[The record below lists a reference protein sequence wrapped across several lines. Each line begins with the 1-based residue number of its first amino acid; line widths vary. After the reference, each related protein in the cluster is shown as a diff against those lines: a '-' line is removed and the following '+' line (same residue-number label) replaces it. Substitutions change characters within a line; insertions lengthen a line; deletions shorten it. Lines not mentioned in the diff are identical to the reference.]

1 MKADVQ
7 NLKIIKDF
15 LTEYK
20 TQYRRGNAMPVYY
33 TIMDYYTCFVQ
44 DRCGEPYL
52 YEDGEFLNY
61 ERYSVKHD
69 LSITEEDFMDLPDV
83 VYGYTEERS
92 YQRGMFLTE
101 SDAEEHLQKNYYHY
115 SPNAHTYVET
125 AFRAPKLEAFLAAL
139 MEFFGISGE
148 EKARP
153 LYGTYKKAE
162 DYEKAFLKGEK
173 NV

>member
-1 MKADVQ
+1 MKDDVQ

-44 DRCGEPYL
+44 DRCGEPHL
-52 YEDGEFLNY
+52 YEDGKILNY
-61 ERYSVKHD
+61 ADYCKENGYL
-69 LSITEEDFMDLPDV
+69 LSEDEFSELPDV

-115 SPNAHTYVET
+115 SPKAHTFVDT
-125 AFRAPKLEAFLAAL
+125 AFRAPKLEAFLKAL
-139 MEFFGISGE
+139 IEFFGISGE
-148 EKARP
+148 QKEKP
-153 LYGTYKKAE
+153 LFGRYKTAS
-162 DYEKAFLKGEK
+162 DYATERKQL
-173 NV
+173 

>member
-1 MKADVQ
+1 MKDDVQ

-15 LTEYK
+15 LAEYK

-44 DRCGEPYL
+44 DRCGEPHL
-52 YEDGEFLNY
+52 YEDGKMLNY
-61 ERYSVKHD
+61 ADYCKENGYL
-69 LSITEEDFMDLPDV
+69 LSEDEFSELPDV

-115 SPNAHTYVET
+115 SPKAHTFVET
-125 AFRAPKLEAFLAAL
+125 AFRALKLEAFLKAL
-139 MEFFGISGE
+139 IEFFEISGD
-148 EKARP
+148 EKEKP
-153 LYGTYKKAE
+153 LFGRYKTAS
-162 DYEKAFLKGEK
+162 DYATERKQL
-173 NV
+173 